1 MIRGE
6 NRHKLRR
13 ASRARTRGT
22 HARGY
27 GRVSINDRDV
37 KRYWTK
43 KKKTWSNKQVY
54 RRRRQAAVLILFAI
68 LLLPLSILTNSVL
81 GSEAPGIGQAGVK
94 AVDPPLFSA
103 APIVLT
109 RPAKAEEQSPGQ
121 PPPKDHT
128 LSLTVPKLGI
138 YGHTVRNDASPA
150 ALDQGAI
157 KLPSS
162 GFPWQKNAN
171 TYIAGHRIGY
181 KDTESYYEFLD
192 LPTMQKGDEVFLE
205 DANGKRYVY
214 QVSKVFAVTPQE
226 SWVTAPVPGKDM
238 VTLQTCVE
246 SVDDWWTIGNELMT
260 SSPSTGRLIVRAERV
275 N

>member
-1 MIRGE
+1 M
-6 NRHKLRR
+6 L
-13 ASRARTRGT
+13 
-22 HARGY
+22 
-27 GRVSINDRDV
+27 V
-37 KRYWTK
+37 
-43 KKKTWSNKQVY
+43 
-54 RRRRQAAVLILFAI
+54 LFAI
-68 LLLPLSILTNSVL
+68 FLLPLSIFTKGIL
-81 GSEAPGIGQAGVK
+81 GDETPQLGQTGVQ
-94 AVDPPLFSA
+94 AVDPPLFSG
-103 APIVLT
+103 APLVLT
-109 RPAKAEEQSPGQ
+109 RPAKAEEQPSKQ

-128 LSLTVPKLGI
+128 LSLTVPKLGV
-138 YGHTVRNDASPA
+138 YGHTVRDDASPE
-150 ALDQGAI
+150 ALDLGAI

-205 DANGKRYVY
+205 DANGTRYVY
-214 QVSKVFAVTPQE
+214 RVSKVFAVTPQE
-226 SWVTAPVPGKDM
+226 SWVTAPIPGKDM

-246 SVDDWWTIGNELMT
+246 SVDDWWTIGSELMT